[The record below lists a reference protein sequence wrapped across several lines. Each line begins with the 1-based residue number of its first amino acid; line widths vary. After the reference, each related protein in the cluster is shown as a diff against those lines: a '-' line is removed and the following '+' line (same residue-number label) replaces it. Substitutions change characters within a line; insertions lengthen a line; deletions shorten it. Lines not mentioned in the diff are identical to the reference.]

1 MLEVLVKFS
10 ITVFYI
16 RSTFV
21 YPSYAVFF
29 ANITQVNYIV
39 RLEWYILLYNQV
51 MEKISQVVFSFYEY
65 GKKKTIRKHNFKF
78 VDIDITKKY
87 QR

>member
-29 ANITQVNYIV
+29 ANIT
-39 RLEWYILLYNQV
+39 
-51 MEKISQVVFSFYEY
+51 
-65 GKKKTIRKHNFKF
+65 
-78 VDIDITKKY
+78 
-87 QR
+87 